1 MSAPGALSGTTSSR
15 KPSLT
20 VPLAPLFPN
29 AQSLPSLWR
38 HSICGN
44 RGLGRGLSLL
54 LSQVPPPHHGPEL
67 WEQGGHGGDMGSSM
81 HGWEC
86 TLVGGWGSGPACW
99 SDGLRQR
106 PQHPPQAEAAGNL
119 EVVALLQNLRGGAG
133 DQALGPVSP
142 LPTVVRRWWGRC
154 PAGRAGQSPSCGRG
168 SPCEGSC
175 SFWTEGFPE
184 GWPSSDPHSVR
195 PQGRLQPAA
204 AREAWPR
211 PGSSRAWRGPAG
223 PAPLNLHLPGPQHPL
238 GRVDWA
244 PSWLPTP
251 TPSAGLLEV
260 SPSGWLCS
268 GPWVPPS

>member
-1 MSAPGALSGTTSSR
+1 MGTVGWGGGYPFSCPRYPPPTMVQSCGNKGGMEETWGPRCMGGSAP
-15 KPSLT
+15 
-20 VPLAPLFPN
+20 
-29 AQSLPSLWR
+29 W
-38 HSICGN
+38 
-44 RGLGRGLSLL
+44 
-54 LSQVPPPHHGPEL
+54 
-67 WEQGGHGGDMGSSM
+67 W
-81 HGWEC
+81 
-86 TLVGGWGSGPACW
+86 GGWGSGPACW

-154 PAGRAGQSPSCGRG
+154 PAGRAGQSPSCGLG